1 MTGRTR
7 GSVPAGLSRRR
18 ILALAG
24 AGVASWWAGA
34 CRPGPELVLN
44 PFRAEELGGEAGVL
58 ALLASLDNLAISAYD
73 LARERLAELREEE
86 DEQISPAILEAVA
99 ANQEHHRTHADTWNA
114 LLVELGLEPITER
127 NLTYKASLDI
137 FVRLAISDRG
147 MAGTVMGLEQVLGAT
162 GLVLLGDLDPGPVFD
177 AVAAI
182 APVEMAHSS
191 VIGQLAGSE
200 PVPDTFV
207 ATLPARPLTD
217 ILG

>member
-1 MTGRTR
+1 MTGWARSSGT
-7 GSVPAGLSRRR
+7 PGLSRRH

-24 AGVASWWAGA
+24 AGVASWWASA
-34 CRPGPELVLN
+34 CRPGPELVLS

-58 ALLASLDNLAISAYD
+58 ALLASLDNLATSSYD
-73 LARERLAELREEE
+73 LARDRLAELREEG
-86 DEQISPAILEAVA
+86 DEISPAILEAMVV
-99 ANQEHHRTHADTWNA
+99 NQDHHREHADTWNG
-114 LLVELGLEPITER
+114 LLADLGLRPVTER

-137 FVRLAISDRG
+137 FIRLAIADRG

-162 GLVLLGDLDPGPVFD
+162 GLVLLGDLDPGPAFD
-177 AVAAI
+177 ALSSI